1 LRRYYQAKLKA
12 GELAIKMA
20 VESVLAVAI
29 YFLIVMRFHF
39 IPAVKYV
46 AIPLALAAVIVIVG
60 IVGNRKIRS
69 FYFKDKFMTI
79 AVNKRQYTFNL
90 KDIEGL
96 DLLSDFDSLF
106 GYKRVIIRLKNTSRK
121 PALFFTAE
129 TARRFVFWLQAK
141 LEDFKEPFVDDL
153 YLFLKEDDDEA

>member
-1 LRRYYQAKLKA
+1 MRRYYQAKLKA

-90 KDIEGL
+90 KDLEGL

-106 GYKRVIIRLKNTSRK
+106 GYKG
-121 PALFFTAE
+121 
-129 TARRFVFWLQAK
+129 
-141 LEDFKEPFVDDL
+141 
-153 YLFLKEDDDEA
+153 